1 MCVNCKR
8 QSKTDLFKTD
18 WAMTDCKIPLKKA
31 ICSKLSKTNTYV
43 QILGEFQKLCTLSS
57 KSDGKVRVKGI
68 YYIQNVND
76 YHSSL
81 KGWMDCFNGVAIYNL
96 TLVTKLAAILI
107 VAKFECQGET
117 IIREGTP

>member
-1 MCVNCKR
+1 
-8 QSKTDLFKTD
+8 
-18 WAMTDCKIPLKKA
+18 MTDCKIPLKKA

-96 TLVTKLAAILI
+96 TLVTKLAAMTSQI
-107 VAKFECQGET
+107 F
-117 IIREGTP
+117 